1 MRTKSALRPPF
12 LGPGLQRLPHRTSSQ
27 GGPTPPA
34 GDDNG
39 LLAIPRWVVSHD
51 LGMGGDIL
59 G

>member
-1 MRTKSALRPPF
+1 MRTESELRPPF
-12 LGPGLQRLPHRTSSQ
+12 WALARKASHHPSFK
-27 GGPTPPA
+27 GGASPPA

-51 LGMGGDIL
+51 FGMGGDIL